1 MMRALFAAVLVTL
14 CAVAHAEP
22 VTVVKVID
30 GDTVWVTRATDSVK
44 VRLRYIDAPE
54 SCQAHGAE
62 SAALLSSM
70 ALNKTAELKITGRS
84 YDRFVGTLIVNGVDI
99 SGAMVTFGG
108 AWVYRQATPKKSPLR
123 AQEDAARASN
133 IGLWAAPSPQE
144 PWLFRK
150 TNKCTHKGK

>member
-1 MMRALFAAVLVTL
+1 MMRGTISFVVTLL
-14 CAVAHAEP
+14 CAVAFAEP

-30 GDTVWVTRATDSVK
+30 GDTVWVTRATDSIK
-44 VRLRYIDAPE
+44 IRLRYIDAPE
-54 SCQAHGAE
+54 SCQAHGPE
-62 SAALLSSM
+62 SAALLASM
-70 ALNKTAELKITGRS
+70 ALNKPAELKIMGRS
-84 YDRFVGTLIVNGVDI
+84 YDRFVGTLSVNGVDI

-123 AQEDAARASN
+123 AQEDAARASK

-150 TNKCTHKGK
+150 TNKCTQG